1 MTNNLRAVVDT
12 NVLVSGLFGIKDA
25 PSAHILQAIRNQR
38 LILLSSLQIL
48 KEVGE
53 VISRE
58 RILAR
63 TKMSVGERKEF
74 MDMLVERCE
83 ITEGKQLLQVVI
95 RDIKDNKFLACG
107 VEAEADYIITGDR
120 DLLVLKKFEG
130 IKIVTPREFLK
141 ILNKNA

>member
-1 MTNNLRAVVDT
+1 MTNNLRAVVGT

-25 PSAHILQAIRNQR
+25 PSSHILQAIRNQR